1 MQLRKVKDVARL
13 LNTSERT
20 ILYKIGRKEIPA
32 VRIGRLV
39 RVDMEKLF
47 DLMGMTDPYR
57 ITDLEKGHDE
67 EFRFD
72 NP

>member
-1 MQLRKVKDVARL
+1 
-13 LNTSERT
+13 
-20 ILYKIGRKEIPA
+20 
-32 VRIGRLV
+32 
-39 RVDMEKLF
+39 MEKLF